1 MTGLW
6 SGIALLTALAI
17 AFVFWPLLQARRLQ
31 QRGDQVDRQR
41 QNIEIFRERV
51 SELEAELESGSLQQ
65 EEFGQLKLELERNLL
80 QDAQTVAAPKRWIQI
95 SKATVVTVTLL
106 AALVPVIAFGLY
118 AKYGRAPD
126 LELALN
132 AQTLPGTDQVQT
144 LESALAMLESE
155 LKQRPENP
163 EGWYMLATTYIGME
177 RYAEGLDAFR
187 KVIELLP
194 QEAPQYAGVLGQYAQ
209 AMFFANGGKMDA
221 EIQAVIERTLALEP
235 YEITA
240 LGLLGI
246 DAFERQDYQ
255 AAIDYWS
262 KGLINADGQA
272 AESLRSGIASAAE
285 RLKAQGVDVG
295 DIAALQPA
303 SIRVSVQ
310 ISDALVA
317 QLTPDQTVFVFAR
330 PVGGRMPLAAKRI
343 QAADLPTEIVLDDS
357 LAMSPQARLSLQ
369 DEVEVT
375 ARVSLSGQPQ
385 AASGD
390 LYGTL
395 SPIPVRNDGAGYTL
409 VIDRVV
415 E

>member
-17 AFVFWPLLQARRLQ
+17 AFVFWPLLRARRLQ
-31 QRGDQVDRQR
+31 QTGGEVDRQR

-51 SELEAELESGSLQQ
+51 SELEAELDSGSLQQ
-65 EEFGQLKLELERNLL
+65 EEFEQLKLELERNLL
-80 QDAQTVAAPKRWIQI
+80 QDAQSVAAPRRRLQI
-95 SKATVVTVTLL
+95 NKGTVVTVTLL
-106 AALVPVIAFGLY
+106 AALVPVLAFGLY
-118 AKYGRAPD
+118 AKFGRAPD

-132 AQTLPGTDQVQT
+132 AQTLQGGDQART
-144 LESALAMLESE
+144 LENALAMLESE

-187 KVIELLP
+187 KVMELLP

-221 EIQAVIERTLALEP
+221 EIRAVIERTLAIEP
-235 YEITA
+235 YEITV

-246 DAFERQDYQ
+246 DAFEQQNYQ

-285 RLKAQGVDVG
+285 KLKAQGVAVG
-295 DIAALQPA
+295 EIAALKPA
-303 SIRVSVQ
+303 SIRVLVE
-310 ISDALVA
+310 ISDTLAA
-317 QLTPDQTVFVFAR
+317 QLAPEQTLFVFAR

-343 QAADLPTEIVLDDS
+343 QVGDLPQEIVLDDS
-357 LAMSPQARLSLQ
+357 LAMSPQARLSCRMRLK
-369 DEVEVT
+369 
-375 ARVSLSGQPQ
+375 
-385 AASGD
+385 
-390 LYGTL
+390 
-395 SPIPVRNDGAGYTL
+395 
-409 VIDRVV
+409 
-415 E
+415 

>member
-17 AFVFWPLLQARRLQ
+17 AFVFWPLLRARRLQ
-31 QRGDQVDRQR
+31 QTGGQVDRQR

-51 SELEAELESGSLQQ
+51 SELEAELDSGSLQQ
-65 EEFGQLKLELERNLL
+65 EEFEQLKLELERNLL
-80 QDAQTVAAPKRWIQI
+80 QDAQSVAAPRRRLQI
-95 SKATVVTVTLL
+95 NKGTVVTVTLL
-106 AALVPVIAFGLY
+106 AALVPVLAFGLY
-118 AKYGRAPD
+118 AKFGRAPD

-132 AQTLPGTDQVQT
+132 AQTLQGGDQART
-144 LESALAMLESE
+144 LENALAMLESE

-187 KVIELLP
+187 KVMELLP

-221 EIQAVIERTLALEP
+221 EIRAVIERTLAIEP
-235 YEITA
+235 YEITV

-246 DAFERQDYQ
+246 DAFEQQNYQ

-285 RLKAQGVDVG
+285 KLKAQGVAVG
-295 DIAALQPA
+295 EIAALKPA
-303 SIRVSVQ
+303 SIRVAVE
-310 ISDALVA
+310 ISDTLAA
-317 QLTPDQTVFVFAR
+317 QLAPEQTLFVFAR

-343 QAADLPTEIVLDDS
+343 QVSDLPQEIVLDDS

-385 AASGD
+385 ASSGD
-390 LYGTL
+390 LFGTL
-395 SPIPVRNDGAGYTL
+395 SPVPVRNDGRAYAL
-409 VIDRVV
+409 VIDQVV

>member
-17 AFVFWPLLQARRLQ
+17 AFVFWPLLRARRLQ
-31 QRGDQVDRQR
+31 QTGGQVDRQR

-51 SELEAELESGSLQQ
+51 SELEAELDSGSLQQ
-65 EEFGQLKLELERNLL
+65 EEFEQLKLELERNLL
-80 QDAQTVAAPKRWIQI
+80 QDAQSVAAPRRRLQI
-95 SKATVVTVTLL
+95 NKGTVVTVTLL
-106 AALVPVIAFGLY
+106 AALVPVLAFGLY
-118 AKYGRAPD
+118 AKFGRAPD

-132 AQTLPGTDQVQT
+132 AQTLQGGDQART
-144 LESALAMLESE
+144 LENALAMLESE

-187 KVIELLP
+187 KVMELLP
-194 QEAPQYAGVLGQYAQ
+194 PEAPQYAGVLGQYAQ

-221 EIQAVIERTLALEP
+221 EIRAVIERTLAIEP
-235 YEITA
+235 YEITV

-246 DAFERQDYQ
+246 DAFEQQNYQ
-255 AAIDYWS
+255 SAIDYWS

-285 RLKAQGVDVG
+285 KLKAQGVAVG
-295 DIAALQPA
+295 EIAVLKPA
-303 SIRVSVQ
+303 SIRVAVE
-310 ISDALVA
+310 ISDTLAA
-317 QLTPDQTVFVFAR
+317 QLSPEQTLFVFAR
-330 PVGGRMPLAAKRI
+330 PVGGRMPLAAKRL
-343 QAADLPTEIVLDDS
+343 QVSDLPQEIVLDDS

-385 AASGD
+385 ASSGD
-390 LYGTL
+390 LFGTL
-395 SPIPVRNDGAGYTL
+395 SPVPVRNDGRAYAL
-409 VIDRVV
+409 VIDQVV

>member
-17 AFVFWPLLQARRLQ
+17 AFVFWPLLRARRLQ
-31 QRGDQVDRQR
+31 QTGGQVDRQR

-51 SELEAELESGSLQQ
+51 SELEAELDSGSLQQ
-65 EEFGQLKLELERNLL
+65 EEFEQLKLELERNLL
-80 QDAQTVAAPKRWIQI
+80 QDAQSVAAPRRRLQI
-95 SKATVVTVTLL
+95 NKGTVVTVTLL
-106 AALVPVIAFGLY
+106 AALVPVLAFGLY
-118 AKYGRAPD
+118 AKFGRAPD

-132 AQTLPGTDQVQT
+132 AQTLQGGDQART
-144 LESALAMLESE
+144 LENALAMLESE

-187 KVIELLP
+187 KVMELLP

-221 EIQAVIERTLALEP
+221 EIRAVIERTLAIEP
-235 YEITA
+235 YEITV

-246 DAFERQDYQ
+246 DAFEQQNYQ
-255 AAIDYWS
+255 SAIDYWS

-285 RLKAQGVDVG
+285 KLKAQGVAVG
-295 DIAALQPA
+295 EIAALKPA
-303 SIRVSVQ
+303 SIRVAVE
-310 ISDALVA
+310 ISDTLAA
-317 QLTPDQTVFVFAR
+317 QLKPEQTLFVFAR

-343 QAADLPTEIVLDDS
+343 QVSDLPQEIVLDDS

-385 AASGD
+385 ASSGD
-390 LYGTL
+390 LFGTL
-395 SPIPVRNDGAGYTL
+395 SPVPVRNDGRAYAL
-409 VIDRVV
+409 VIDQVV